1 LPLDTPGWQAGL
13 MPQPKRRPKTS
24 PGTKPRG
31 GKRHGSGRWGQ
42 AFLMCSV
49 CQHPERSRIDYLA
62 ASGASLRGLAAEFG
76 LALASLS
83 RHFDKHVTERFKR
96 MCAAQHLTSF
106 AEMLQNTTEANA
118 ETVDVLNLLIRGH
131 AQRWAICL
139 ESGTDKTMAFHSGK
153 ILAAIELRSKITLEL
168 QPEARNLT
176 INNYL
181 VKDAAELVNTLRD
194 NPAAVAK
201 IEQWYQERMDRKLI
215 EHVEAAD

>member
-1 LPLDTPGWQAGL
+1 MA
-13 MPQPKRRPKTS
+13 QPKRRPPAPK
-24 PGTKPRG
+24 GTTRPHG
-31 GKRHGSGRWGQ
+31 GKRLGAGRWGEG
-42 AFLMCSV
+42 FLQCTV
-49 CQHPERSRIDYLA
+49 CQHPERSRIDYLG
-62 ASGASLRGLAAEFG
+62 ASGATFRGLASTFG
-76 LALASLS
+76 LALTSLH
-83 RHFDKHVTERFKR
+83 RHFDKHVTERLKR

-106 AEMLQNTTEANA
+106 AEMLANATEANA

-139 ESGTDKTMAFHSGK
+139 EGGSDKTMAFHSGK

-181 VKDAAELVNTLRD
+181 VKDAAELVDTLRD
-194 NPAAVAK
+194 NPEAVRRIEEWYAA
-201 IEQWYQERMDRKLI
+201 RMDSKLI